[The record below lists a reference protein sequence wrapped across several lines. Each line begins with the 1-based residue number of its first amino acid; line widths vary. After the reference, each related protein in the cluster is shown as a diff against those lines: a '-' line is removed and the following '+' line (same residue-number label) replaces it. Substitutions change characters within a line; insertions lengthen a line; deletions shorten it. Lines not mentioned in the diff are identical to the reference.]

1 MYSTSWKLNSCPPTE
16 SHSGSSVKVA
26 PLPQSRDRPEK
37 TEHIVDMNIVQHISN
52 REDRFC
58 GNFKVYPPDPLLGIP
73 LVLAH
78 GNSNAHLAALP
89 SGCNPERR
97 VRLSM
102 LARPVLSHGNKRE
115 MSTRY
120 VQGLAETPAHYRLF
134 SGMGRAPGAVNQRPG
149 LRRARLGSR

>member
-16 SHSGSSVKVA
+16 SHSGSCVKVA
-26 PLPQSRDRPEK
+26 VLPQSRDRPEK
-37 TEHIVDMNIVQHISN
+37 TKHIVDMNIVQYISN

-73 LVLAH
+73 LVLVH
-78 GNSNAHLAALP
+78 VP

-115 MSTRY
+115 MSTR
-120 VQGLAETPAHYRLF
+120 
-134 SGMGRAPGAVNQRPG
+134 
-149 LRRARLGSR
+149 